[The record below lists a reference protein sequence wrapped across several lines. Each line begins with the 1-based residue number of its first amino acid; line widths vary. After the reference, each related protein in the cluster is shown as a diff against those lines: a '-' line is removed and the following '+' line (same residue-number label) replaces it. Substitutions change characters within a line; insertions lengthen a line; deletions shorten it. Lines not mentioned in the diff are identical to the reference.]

1 MCFRAQLNN
10 VKLTIQTMGK
20 TLFRFNK
27 TDAKTQALKR
37 EDKITIGLQN
47 EGKKAIAPS

>member
-1 MCFRAQLNN
+1 
-10 VKLTIQTMGK
+10 MGK